1 MSIIQAIGLTR
12 TVSAWRGAAL
22 VVALLAVAVSSTG
35 CALPHEKPYDA
46 VDPSKV
52 GTLSGGYGLPPGVP
66 APDANVLDTKG
77 RATTLNAV
85 RASRPAALVFYRG
98 GWCPP
103 CNFQVHELSRSSA
116 EFRKRGVALIVIS
129 VDNPDHAVETA
140 KEYGLDFD
148 VLSDPDLAAHRAYHV
163 VDHIG
168 GMTNFM
174 IARMGADLEERSG
187 KTHHDVAIPSVFLI
201 DASGTIR
208 WSHADPDYSKRPNV
222 PQILEAIDSSQIVT
236 STAPAAATA
245 TPATTA
251 AP

>member
-1 MSIIQAIGLTR
+1 
-12 TVSAWRGAAL
+12 
-22 VVALLAVAVSSTG
+22 
-35 CALPHEKPYDA
+35 LPHEKPYDA

-85 RASRPAALVFYRG
+85 RARRPAALVFYRG

-148 VLSDPDLAAHRAYHV
+148 VLSDPEVAAHRAYHV

-187 KTHHDVAIPSVFLI
+187 KAHHDVAIPSVFLI

-208 WSHADPDYSKRPNV
+208 WSHVDPDYSKRPSV
-222 PQILEAIDSSQIVT
+222 PQILEAIDRSQIVT
-236 STAPAAATA
+236 STPPAAATA